1 MKYLGLAIACIVAV
15 LAALFVVNA
24 SDSEPKPAPRTVQ
37 VSQQA
42 EPVVKEVS
50 VYVAARD
57 IPIGAVIDANM
68 LTTRPW
74 PEHLVVEGFVVGAE
88 QGQRIIDTV
97 VRAPFKRNEPIN
109 SAKLINPDD
118 PNFMAGE
125 LSAGM
130 RLVTMGSD
138 EISAVAGFVFPGDSV
153 DVLVTHN
160 VLREGYSEADLADL
174 GVSAANATEEVTE
187 TLLRDV
193 RVLAVDQRSTSGV
206 DDSGGVIVPRSVS
219 LEVTPQ
225 DAQRL
230 RLAEEIGRLSL
241 ALRSVEEG
249 PDTAAPAVTRPKNL
263 TLHESSQ
270 EGAPGRESNAV
281 RVVRGTEM
289 NEQKN

>member
-15 LAALFVVNA
+15 AAALFVINA
-24 SDSEPKPAPRTVQ
+24 SEPEPQPAMQPVQ
-37 VSQQA
+37 VSQKA
-42 EPVVKEVS
+42 ESSIREVN

-57 IPIGAVIDANM
+57 IPIGSVIDPNM

-88 QGQRIIDTV
+88 QGRRIVNTV

-138 EISAVAGFVFPGDSV
+138 EISAVAGFVFPGDRV

-160 VLREGYSEADLADL
+160 VLREGFSEEDLMDL
-174 GVSAANATEEVTE
+174 GAGSANLMEEVTE

-193 RVLAVDQRSTSGV
+193 RVLAIDQRSTAGIDDAEGV
-206 DDSGGVIVPRSVS
+206 VVPRSIS

-225 DAQRL
+225 DAQRV

-249 PDTAAPAVTRPKNL
+249 QDGTVPSVTRPQHL

-270 EGAPGRESNAV
+270 DSAVRESGAV
-281 RVVRGTEM
+281 RVIRGTEM

>member
-15 LAALFVVNA
+15 AAALFVINA
-24 SDSEPKPAPRTVQ
+24 YEPEPQPAMQPVQ
-37 VSQQA
+37 VSQKA
-42 EPVVKEVS
+42 ESSIREVN

-57 IPIGAVIDANM
+57 IPIGSVIDPNM

-88 QGQRIIDTV
+88 QGRRIVNTV

-138 EISAVAGFVFPGDSV
+138 EISAVAGFVFPGDRV

-160 VLREGYSEADLADL
+160 VLREGFSEEDLMDL
-174 GVSAANATEEVTE
+174 GAGSANLMEEVTE

-193 RVLAVDQRSTSGV
+193 RVLAIDQRSTAGIDDAEGV
-206 DDSGGVIVPRSVS
+206 VVPRSIS

-225 DAQRL
+225 DAQRV

-249 PDTAAPAVTRPKNL
+249 QDGTVPSVTRPQHL

-270 EGAPGRESNAV
+270 DSAVRESGAV
-281 RVVRGTEM
+281 RVIRGTEM

>member
-15 LAALFVVNA
+15 AAALFVVNA
-24 SDSEPKPAPRTVQ
+24 SDSDPQPVPQSVQ
-37 VSQQA
+37 VSQQM
-42 EPVVKEVS
+42 EPAIKEVS

-57 IPIGAVIDANM
+57 IPIGSVVDANM

-88 QGQRIIDTV
+88 QGRRIINTV

-138 EISAVAGFVFPGDSV
+138 EISAVAGFVFPGDRV

-160 VLREGYSEADLADL
+160 VLREGFSESDLMESGASGADM
-174 GVSAANATEEVTE
+174 TEEVVE

-193 RVLAVDQRSTSGV
+193 RVLAIDQRSTAGV
-206 DDSGGVIVPRSVS
+206 DDGDGVVVPRSIS

-230 RLAEEIGRLSL
+230 RLAEEIGRVSL
-241 ALRSVEEG
+241 ALRSVQEAQ
-249 PDTAAPAVTRPKNL
+249 DSAAPAVTRPKHL

-270 EGAPGRESNAV
+270 DTPSRESDAV